1 MPHYSPP
8 LPFRRGRVG
17 CPCVPA
23 SPRGRLAQGS
33 RTCALAGVPRLGS
46 RPRTCALAGGPAP
59 VPGAGVA
66 DGQGTVEDGRGGGIR
81 PNGGF
86 QSRL

>member
-1 MPHYSPP
+1 MRAGGCTRYAACPGPP
-8 LPFRRGRVG
+8 P
-17 CPCVPA
+17 
-23 SPRGRLAQGS
+23 
-33 RTCALAGVPRLGS
+33 GS
-46 RPRTCALAGGPAP
+46 RPRRCALAGGRAP

-66 DGQGTVEDGRGGGIR
+66 DGRGPLEDGRGGGMR